1 MSKHMERKVGSLTR
15 RSYRKLGALIPQRYK
30 RAAEGWTLEMPPLL
44 PAPSDVYRPSLG
56 STNPPADQVQ

>member
-1 MSKHMERKVGSLTR
+1 MRQSQGE
-15 RSYRKLGALIPQRYK
+15 LGALIPQRYK

-56 STNPPADQVQ
+56 ITNRPADQVQ